1 MKKILLIFFFLL
13 LSQSANAQVLIS
25 LLFGD
30 KLNTGKIEFGLDGGV
45 NLVNIDGIDQ
55 AQNMTT
61 WNLGFYFDI
70 KLPHPSWMIH
80 TGVIV
85 KSTLGTENLPVY
97 SLDNPDLDAAL
108 SGGSVSSRLQYFNL
122 PIMVKYKINKNFF
135 VEGGPMLG
143 LLYNASDEFTNTVQE
158 SEDLKYQLKTKDAYH
173 PLDAG
178 MMVGIGYRLLG
189 DNGMNLGIRYYYGLV
204 DILIDDS
211 TPNQYNR
218 ALYFSVGIPI
228 GAGKPAD
235 EGKK

>member
-1 MKKILLIFFFLL
+1 MKKTLLIIFFLL
-13 LSQSANAQVLIS
+13 ISQSANAQVLIS

-45 NLVNIDGIDQ
+45 NLVTLDGIEQ
-55 AQNMTT
+55 AENMTT

-85 KSTLGTENLPVY
+85 KSTLGTESLPVY
-97 SLDNPDLDAAL
+97 SLGNPDLDAAL
-108 SGGSVSSRLQYFNL
+108 SGGSVATRLQYFNV
-122 PIMVKYKINKNFF
+122 PIMVKYKIKKQFF
-135 VEGGPMLG
+135 VEAGPMLG
-143 LLYNASDEFTNTVQE
+143 LLYNASDKFTNTVQE
-158 SEDLKYQLKTKDAYH
+158 SEDLQYQLKTKDAYH

-178 MMVGIGYRLLG
+178 MMVGVGYRLLG
-189 DNGMNLGIRYYYGLV
+189 GNGMNLGIRYYYGLV

-211 TPNQYNR
+211 IPNQYNR
-218 ALYFSVGIPI
+218 AWYFSVGIPI
-228 GAGKPAD
+228 GAGKPAN

>member
-1 MKKILLIFFFLL
+1 MKKKLLVVLFLL
-13 LSQSANAQVLIS
+13 LSETANAQVLIS

-45 NLVNIDGIDQ
+45 NLVTLDGIEQ
-55 AQNMTT
+55 AENMTT

-85 KSTLGTENLPVY
+85 KSTLGTEGLPVY
-97 SLDNPDLDAAL
+97 SLGNPDLDAAL
-108 SGGSVSSRLQYFNL
+108 SGGSVATRLQYFNV
-122 PIMVKYKINKNFF
+122 PIMAKYKIKKQFF
-135 VEGGPMLG
+135 VEAGPMLG
-143 LLYNASDEFTNTVQE
+143 LLYNASDKFTNTVQE
-158 SEDLKYQLKTKDAYH
+158 SEDLQYQLKTKDAYH

-178 MMVGIGYRLLG
+178 IMVGVGYRLLG
-189 DNGMNLGIRYYYGLV
+189 GNGMNLGIRYYYGLV

-218 ALYFSVGIPI
+218 AWYFSVGIPI
-228 GAGKPAD
+228 GAGKPAN